1 MKNKFTVYSRSS
13 VITPEIGKFP
23 GGEIRVKINEPVYEE
38 ARIEA
43 MLLNSDD
50 VMTLVMLTDALR
62 ELEVEKIRLTMP
74 YIPYA
79 RQDRVC
85 NPGEA
90 LSIRAF
96 ADIINSLNFASVVVF
111 DPHSEV
117 SSALI
122 KRSIVTPRSQLM
134 RQHEAVYNW
143 ICKGGWDTNPI
154 YLVSPDAGSVKK
166 SYEIAKVFPQF
177 TGIIFA
183 EKVRDVSSG
192 NIVKTIVHNVPA
204 DINKAKLLICDDIC
218 DGGRTFIELANWF
231 SDNHYTPQ
239 EINLY
244 VTHGIFSKGTDVL
257 LKDPDEDTS
266 DPSWTG
272 RGPKTGK
279 LNHVWSTVN
288 FLEYKNDK

>member
-23 GGEIRVKINEPVYEE
+23 GGEIRVKVNEPVYEE

-43 MLLNSDD
+43 LLFNSDD

-62 ELEVEKIRLTMP
+62 EAGVEKLRLTMP

-85 NPGEA
+85 NRGEA

-96 ADIINSLNFASVVVF
+96 ADIINSLNFVSVVVF

-134 RQHEAVYNW
+134 REHTEAYDW
-143 ICKGGWDTNPI
+143 ICSGGKDTTPI

-183 EKVRDVSSG
+183 EKVREVSSG
-192 NIVKTIVHNVPA
+192 NIVKTIVHNVPD
-204 DINKAKLLICDDIC
+204 DINSAKLLICDDIC
-218 DGGRTFIELANWF
+218 DGGRTFIELAQWF
-231 SDNHYTPQ
+231 IDNHYTPK
-239 EINLY
+239 ETNLY
-244 VTHGIFSKGTDVL
+244 VTHGIFSKGKGVL
-257 LKDPDEDTS
+257 LKAKDADDLF
-266 DPSWTG
+266 DCHG
-272 RGPKTGK
+272 
-279 LNHVWSTVN
+279 NIDNVWSTVN
-288 FLEYKNDK
+288 FLEYK